1 MKIVLLTLLVTLSLF
16 ADLKHQLFNL
26 YQNKEYSKVCTIGI
40 NGINKYRE
48 DEDYISIYAFG
59 CLYSDNID
67 QLAVPITLLKSSE
80 ESRTNAAYLSTILMQ
95 KKLLLNA
102 LVDNISLSSFI
113 LPSTDYILSKVFSL
127 YSKEKVD
134 IGKKIFDTQ
143 DTRKYYILKIRKTNN
158 KNIIVIE
165 EYYDKILTSR
175 HLYY

>member
-1 MKIVLLTLLVTLSLF
+1 MKIVLLSLLLTLSLF
-16 ADLKHQLFNL
+16 ADLKQKLFGL
-26 YQNKEYSKVCTIGI
+26 YQNKEYSKICTIGI
-40 NGINKYRE
+40 NGINTYRE
-48 DEDYISIYAFG
+48 DEDYISIYAFA

-67 QLAVPITLLKSSE
+67 QLAVPITLLKKTE

-102 LVDNISLSSFI
+102 LVDDVYLQSFK
-113 LPSTDYILSKVFSL
+113 LPSTDYILSKVFDL

-134 IGKKIFDTQ
+134 LGKKIFDTV
-143 DTRKYYILKIRKTNN
+143 DKRKYYILKIRKTNN